1 MRRNVMNR
9 KNIVA
14 RRTGAD
20 RDHRSA
26 RASVR
31 FAFTAVAAAVAIV
44 AGVLPAG
51 AVPEQFRRVAEGDA
65 TNIVT
70 DGFVKTSGGVS
81 LSYWC
86 ESNATGNMQAQ
97 ITNAAQTVAYRTF
110 TMRCI
115 GEWVEL
121 GPLNTP
127 NNTLLRA
134 RVHNYSGVRFDG
146 GVYAEGTG
154 YCWDIATS
162 RRESCL

>member
-1 MRRNVMNR
+1 MNG
-9 KNIVA
+9 KNIVV

-20 RDHRSA
+20 RHLPSIRTSI
-26 RASVR
+26 R
-31 FAFTAVAAAVAIV
+31 FAFTAVAAAIVLV

-70 DGFVKTSGGVS
+70 DGFVKTTGGVS

-86 ESNATGNMQAQ
+86 EETATGNMQAQ

-127 NNTLLRA
+127 SNTVLRA
-134 RVHNYSGVRFDG
+134 RVHNYSGIRFDG
-146 GVYAEGTG
+146 GVYAEGAG

>member
-1 MRRNVMNR
+1 MNR

-51 AVPEQFRRVAEGDA
+51 AVP